1 MNEGFIKLP
10 IDITSWRWFA
20 DANVLRVYI
29 YLLTQAA
36 FKDTEWK
43 KENLKKGQLITGR
56 KKLSATLGIH
66 ESSITRILKKLEETG
81 DISLKANN
89 KYTVI
94 TLLNWD
100 KTQGNNYFFAD
111 KRTTNEQQ
119 ENNKRTQ
126 YKKEKNVNNVKN
138 NGTRGRERKNI
149 EKVSIDWSQ
158 IDKLINS
165 EF

>member
-1 MNEGFIKLP
+1 ML
-10 IDITSWRWFA
+10 W
-20 DANVLRVYI
+20 
-29 YLLTQAA
+29 
-36 FKDTEWK
+36 
-43 KENLKKGQLITGR
+43 
-56 KKLSATLGIH
+56 LS

-138 NGTRGRERKNI
+138 NGARGRERKNI
-149 EKVSIDWSQ
+149 ENGSIDWSQ